1 MSNVLQYKGYVG
13 SIEYSEEDG
22 LFFGEVLGIKSLISY
37 EGNCAKELV
46 ADFQGAVDDYLI
58 LCEREGSAPETA
70 QIVPFNVQLE
80 ESTLRR
86 AAVYSE
92 NAGVSLNSFIER
104 AIEEKIIRIDEAV
117 RRQAII

>member
-1 MSNVLQYKGYVG
+1 MTEVLRYKGYVG
-13 SIEYSEEDG
+13 SIEYSQEDG
-22 LFFGEVLGIKSLISY
+22 LFCGKVLGIKSLISY

-58 LCEREGSAPETA
+58 LCEEEGSAPETA

-80 ESTLRR
+80 ESALRR

-92 NAGVSLNSFIER
+92 NAGVSLNSFIAR

-117 RRQAII
+117 RSAVRA

>member
-13 SIEYSEEDG
+13 SIEYSQEDG

-58 LCEREGSAPETA
+58 LCEEEGSAPETA

-86 AAVYSE
+86 AAIYSE
-92 NAGVSLNSFIER
+92 NAGVSLSGFIAQ
-104 AIEEKIIRIDEAV
+104 AIEEKLARVEEALQSA
-117 RRQAII
+117 RA